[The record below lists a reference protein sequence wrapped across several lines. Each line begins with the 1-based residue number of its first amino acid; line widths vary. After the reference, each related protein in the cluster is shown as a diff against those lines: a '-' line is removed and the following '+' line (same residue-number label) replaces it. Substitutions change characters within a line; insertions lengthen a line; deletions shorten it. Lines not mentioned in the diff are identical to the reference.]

1 MKTWAWFRLILAILI
16 FQASCAPGYYQKP
29 SPIPEESPHFVGPTF
44 ENPETP
50 EEENL
55 RIWHEEMDR

>member
-1 MKTWAWFRLILAILI
+1 LGLAPVTTGYPDFSGQLRSGLLPK
-16 FQASCAPGYYQKP
+16 AVTYPGR
-29 SPIPEESPHFVGPTF
+29 IPHFVGPTF